1 LQQNEHVLR
10 IKYGPGE
17 KSPMNSHPESISVF
31 LTDAHAKFT
40 YPDGRTEEIKANAGT
55 VQHMDAFTH
64 QPENLSSSTPLSVEC
79 KALHTQMQK
88 CAVFF
93 RNPEH
98 LQITGYA
105 SFVLA

>member
-1 LQQNEHVLR
+1 MATAKFPQPTHEDPVKLDSRHYKIEFEDESVRVLR

-17 KSPMNSHPESISVF
+17 KSSMHSHPESISVF

-64 QPENLSSSTPLSVEC
+64 QPENLSSTPFELIQVEL
-79 KALHTQMQK
+79 K
-88 CAVFF
+88 
-93 RNPEH
+93 R
-98 LQITGYA
+98 
-105 SFVLA
+105 